1 MKKQRKEKTMKEL
14 LFQLG
19 NTLDDLAWTVE
30 DAKRE
35 LMYAEDEFNEKSN
48 NRINDL
54 DFFIKRLIAENLYS
68 DEIRDF
74 IDNYIKFYN

>member
-35 LMYAEDEFNEKSN
+35 LMYAEDEFDEKSN

>member
-1 MKKQRKEKTMKEL
+1 MEKQRKENAVKEL
-14 LFQLG
+14 LSQLG

-35 LMYAEDEFNEKSN
+35 LMYAEDEFDEKSN